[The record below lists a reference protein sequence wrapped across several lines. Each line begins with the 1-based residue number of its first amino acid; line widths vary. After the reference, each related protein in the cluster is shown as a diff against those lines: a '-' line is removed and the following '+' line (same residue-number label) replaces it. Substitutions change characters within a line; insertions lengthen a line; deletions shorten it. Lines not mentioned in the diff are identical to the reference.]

1 MLIAL
6 GEIESELNAKKYGLV
21 WEQHEEAVDIQ
32 MRDNIP
38 VFTECTD
45 KEITADTGNSY
56 NFILEGDNLHSLR
69 LLEKT
74 HTRRI
79 DLIYIDPPYNTGG
92 KDFRYDDS
100 FVVKED
106 GFRHS
111 KWISFMRERLLAAKN
126 LLSDKGSIFISI
138 DDNEEAVL
146 KLLCDDVF
154 GEDCFVSNIAWQRTY
169 SPRNDSKGLSVE
181 VEHIL
186 LYSKNTMWS
195 PHKLERT
202 EKMDSI
208 YKTPDNDTESWTSSS
223 LTAPSAST
231 HQGMVYAIQHPF
243 TGELMYPTSGRC
255 WAMDQQQMLENMC
268 AWGEYKLEQL
278 DDSPKRAEVCGVP
291 VSEIRQD
298 VKGIILAQPLDD
310 ARKQAKYIL
319 EHGPWP
325 YFYFTNK
332 GKGGIR
338 RKTYLKDT
346 KNKGRMPTNL
356 WVYDE
361 VGHTDGAKKEL
372 KTIFNGNIP
381 FDTPKPTALL
391 ERILQIATEDDSLI
405 LDFFAGSGTTG
416 HALSLIHI

>member
-1 MLIAL
+1 
-6 GEIESELNAKKYGLV
+6 
-21 WEQHEEAVDIQ
+21 
-32 MRDNIP
+32 
-38 VFTECTD
+38 
-45 KEITADTGNSY
+45 
-56 NFILEGDNLHSLR
+56 
-69 LLEKT
+69 
-74 HTRRI
+74 
-79 DLIYIDPPYNTGG
+79 
-92 KDFRYDDS
+92 
-100 FVVKED
+100 
-106 GFRHS
+106 
-111 KWISFMRERLLAAKN
+111 
-126 LLSDKGSIFISI
+126 
-138 DDNEEAVL
+138 
-146 KLLCDDVF
+146 
-154 GEDCFVSNIAWQRTY
+154 
-169 SPRNDSKGLSVE
+169 
-181 VEHIL
+181 
-186 LYSKNTMWS
+186 
-195 PHKLERT
+195 
-202 EKMDSI
+202 
-208 YKTPDNDTESWTSSS
+208 
-223 LTAPSAST
+223 
-231 HQGMVYAIQHPF
+231 
-243 TGELMYPTSGRC
+243 
-255 WAMDQQQMLENMC
+255 MLENMRV
-268 AWGEYKLEQL
+268 WGEYKLEQL

-356 WVYDE
+356 WIYDE

-416 HALSLIHI
+416 HAVLKYNMEHPNS